1 MTWAGAEPWRRGD
14 ACSRCRGDGE
24 GPACGE
30 DGGAGWSGRGR
41 LGCER
46 EKGEEGGDE
55 WEGVGEHV
63 SGWSVDGGKKV
74 VLKSDCSLCVSKR
87 ACKKEGK
94 EKEKGQPPGFDG
106 DGAGR

>member
-1 MTWAGAEPWRRGD
+1 MGMLVLDVAAMVKDPPV
-14 ACSRCRGDGE
+14 AKM
-24 GPACGE
+24 
-30 DGGAGWSGRGR
+30 GGLVGVGGGR

>member
-1 MTWAGAEPWRRGD
+1 M
-14 ACSRCRGDGE
+14 
-24 GPACGE
+24 
-30 DGGAGWSGRGR
+30 GGGR